1 MRFSTKLLIALAI
14 AGTAAPALAQE
25 ADAQEIVVTGSRI
38 RGNGYYDSSAP
49 APSMALRRTADFAV
63 QTVTVTGDTR
73 DPDKRREEIYALVKG
88 AIDLAGKYGVQLAT
102 GDIVVEQLTLANY
115 RNLTLA
121 KDDERDDTEST
132 TFLIKVPLAPGMD
145 AKAALD
151 RFAKFIAAVPSVGR
165 AEIKASED
173 LSLSVVNPEQY
184 REQIIGLIASNAMAA
199 AGKFG
204 PGYGV
209 TVEGL
214 QGRVQWSRAS
224 LTEVLLYLPATFTVL
239 PKD

>member
-1 MRFSTKLLIALAI
+1 MRLLFKVLLVLGIFT
-14 AGTAAPALAQE
+14 TAAPAFAQ
-25 ADAQEIVVTGSRI
+25 DQEIVVTGSRI

-73 DPDKRREEIYALVKG
+73 DPDKRREEIYALIKG

-102 GDIVVEQLTLANY
+102 GDVVVEQLTLANY
-115 RNLTLA
+115 RNLPLA
-121 KDDERDDTEST
+121 KDDDREDTEST
-132 TFLIKVPLAPGMD
+132 SFLIKVPLTPGTD

-184 REQIIGLIASNAMAA
+184 REPIIGLIAASANAA
-199 AGKFG
+199 AAKFG

-224 LTEVLLYLPATFTVL
+224 LTEVYLYLPASFTVV